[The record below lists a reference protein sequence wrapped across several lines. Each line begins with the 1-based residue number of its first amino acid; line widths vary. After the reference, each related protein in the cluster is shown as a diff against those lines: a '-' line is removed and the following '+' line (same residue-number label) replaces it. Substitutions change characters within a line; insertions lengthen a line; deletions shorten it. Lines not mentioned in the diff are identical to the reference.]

1 MIAVA
6 RMKIEGL
13 DEIIKS
19 LNKLAEPTKMAIKAV
34 NAAVPVLEDSF
45 KSSIRSCANRGYAT
59 GGLADHV
66 NRTPAKENDLG
77 VYSVVKVDGTNERG
91 LRYVEELAYLEYG
104 VKSKNGKSQ
113 EPRPVRQ
120 KAISLAQ
127 SKCEKIMEEKVMEA
141 VDKMW

>member
-1 MIAVA
+1 MA
-6 RMKIEGL
+6 RVRVEGL
-13 DEIIKS
+13 DEVIKS

-45 KSSIRSCANRGYAT
+45 KTSIQSSANRGYAA
-59 GGLADHV
+59 GGLAGAV
-66 NRTPAKENDLG
+66 SRTPAKENARG

-104 VKSKNGKSQ
+104 VKRKNGKSQ

-120 KAISLAQ
+120 KAVNLARNE
-127 SKCEKIMEEKVMEA
+127 CEKIIEKEILAAVEEI
-141 VDKMW
+141 W